1 MHIHTLKGYIQNI
14 FLVEDDH
21 QLLLLD
27 GCCRADVDQVCE
39 FITDTLQRPLT
50 DLRLIVVT
58 HMHPD
63 HGGGAH
69 ELRQRTG
76 APIAAHPKAA
86 KWYSGLAGRTAH
98 LIDLGL
104 TYYVAGRLGN
114 PKRHI
119 WYNPILKPDIL
130 LDDEQTLPNFPDWQV
145 IYTPGHTDHD
155 ISLLHTPS
163 RRLYVADLM
172 VQVRGRIVP
181 PYPLCHPN
189 QYRQSLQRVAD
200 LQAALVFFAHLAPR
214 PSDAIPFADMLADA
228 PEQPSNHWY
237 ATRNR
242 LLQKMGLPK
251 RQP

>member
-1 MHIHTLKGYIQNI
+1 MHIHTLKGYIENI
-14 FLVEDDH
+14 YLVEYADY
-21 QLLLLD
+21 LLLLD

-39 FITDTLQRPLT
+39 YITETLTRPLS

-63 HGGGAH
+63 HAGGAH
-69 ELRQRTG
+69 ELRDRTG

-86 KWYSGLAGRTAH
+86 TWYSGIAGRTAH
-98 LIDLGL
+98 AIDLGL

-119 WYNPILKPDIL
+119 WYNPILQPDIV
-130 LDDEQTLPNFPDWQV
+130 LDDGQTLPGFGEWQV
-145 IYTPGHTDHD
+145 LYTPGHTDHD

-181 PYPLCHPN
+181 PYPICHPN
-189 QYRQSLQRVAD
+189 QYRQSLQRVAQ
-200 LQAALVFFAHLAPR
+200 LQASLVFCAHLAPR
-214 PSDAIPFADMLADA
+214 PSEAIPFDELLAQA
-228 PEQPSNHWY
+228 PEQPNNHWY

-251 RQP
+251 RQA